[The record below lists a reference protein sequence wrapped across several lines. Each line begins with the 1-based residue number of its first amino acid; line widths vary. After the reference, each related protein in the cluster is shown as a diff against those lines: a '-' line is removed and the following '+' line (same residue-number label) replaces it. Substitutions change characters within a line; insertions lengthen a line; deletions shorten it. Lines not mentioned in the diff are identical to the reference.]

1 MAVYTFTEWLMSWLL
16 FLFNASF
23 RWEKELLRIRGLCKS
38 SHSHQIFYQVLEAVM
53 FLKNIVT

>member
-1 MAVYTFTEWLMSWLL
+1 MSWLL